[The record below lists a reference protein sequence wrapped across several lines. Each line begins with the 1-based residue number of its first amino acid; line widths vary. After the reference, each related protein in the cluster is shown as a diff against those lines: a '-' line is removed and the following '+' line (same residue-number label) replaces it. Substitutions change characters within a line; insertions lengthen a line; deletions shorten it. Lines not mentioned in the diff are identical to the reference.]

1 MYIIL
6 DTKMGQKTKMV
17 KSLNE
22 ITNKLKMGPVD
33 PTLSQKPFADGMY
46 RFVMLII
53 EYYSRV
59 KKQLNIDYDSFIIV
73 QTVVSHNL
81 YNLKKKGREGLNYTD
96 LESEWEK
103 LLETTII
110 EKKNAPDLEGMGRFT
125 EEKSKLTMSSIC
137 LVTELPKETV
147 RRKVGKLI
155 KLKILKNS
163 KNKGITLGSR
173 YADIFKE
180 FVPESVRQVARMLQE
195 WEKLGIIKNVLNIK
209 V

>member
-1 MYIIL
+1 
-6 DTKMGQKTKMV
+6 MV
-17 KSLNE
+17 KNIE
-22 ITNKLKMGPVD
+22 KITNKLKMGPVD

-59 KKQLNIDYDSFIIV
+59 KKKLNIDYDSFIIV

-81 YNLKKKGREGLNYTD
+81 YNLKKKGPQGLNYTE
-96 LESEWEK
+96 LELEWEK
-103 LLETTII
+103 LKETTVIK
-110 EKKNAPDLEGMGRFT
+110 KKNEPNLEAMDRFT
-125 EEKSKLTMSSIC
+125 EQKSKLTMSSIC

-147 RRKVGKLI
+147 RRKIGQLT
-155 KLKILKNS
+155 KLKLLKVS
-163 KNKGITLGSR
+163 KKRGITLGSR
-173 YADIFKE
+173 YAAIFKE

-209 V
+209 A

>member
-81 YNLKKKGREGLNYTD
+81 YNLRKKGSKGINYTE
-96 LESEWEK
+96 LELEWEK
-103 LLETTII
+103 LKEITVL
-110 EKKNAPDLEGMGRFT
+110 EKKNAPDLESMDRFT
-125 EEKSKLTMSSIC
+125 EQKSRLTISSIC

-147 RRKVGKLI
+147 RRKVGQLT
-155 KLKILKNS
+155 KLKLLKVS
-163 KNKGITLGSR
+163 KKKGITLGSR
-173 YADIFKE
+173 YAAVFKE

-195 WEKLGIIKNVLNIK
+195 WEKIGITKNILNI
-209 V
+209 

>member
-1 MYIIL
+1 
-6 DTKMGQKTKMV
+6 MGQKTKMV

-73 QTVVSHNL
+73 QTVVSHKL
-81 YNLKKKGREGLNYTD
+81 YNLKKKGPQGLNYTE
-96 LESEWEK
+96 LELEWEK
-103 LLETTII
+103 LIEKAVI
-110 EKKNAPDLEGMGRFT
+110 EKKDVLDLEAMDRFA
-125 EEKSKLTMSSIC
+125 EQKSKLTMSSIC

-147 RRKVGKLI
+147 RRKVGQLI
-155 KLKILKNS
+155 KLKLLKIS
-163 KNKGITLGSR
+163 KKKGITLGSR
-173 YADIFKE
+173 YASIFKE

-195 WEKLGIIKNVLNIK
+195 WEKLGIIKNLLNIK